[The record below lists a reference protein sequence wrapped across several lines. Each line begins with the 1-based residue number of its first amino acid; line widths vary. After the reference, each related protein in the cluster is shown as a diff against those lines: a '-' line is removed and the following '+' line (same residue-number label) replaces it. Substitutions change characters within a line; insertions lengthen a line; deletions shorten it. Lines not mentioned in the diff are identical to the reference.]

1 MFFYDNGEI
10 CVTAF
15 SRCGHTSM
23 YEHFGLPVYSIN
35 GKISDFAN
43 SKTKKK
49 VLVVRNPY
57 DRLLS
62 AVNNSKTL
70 KENNVSSDDYTQWTI
85 DHSIPLLQDQRLLN
99 LDFKIIDFYKL
110 NRYIGVSKVTVV
122 TNSVGA
128 IARKPVSW
136 LCSKS
141 IYDDYM
147 MLYHSQE
154 EMEREYQA
162 YRSIMISHD
171 EISVPEWKLMVD
183 FLDKK

>member
-1 MFFYDNGEI
+1 M
-10 CVTAF
+10 
-15 SRCGHTSM
+15 
-23 YEHFGLPVYSIN
+23 
-35 GKISDFAN
+35 
-43 SKTKKK
+43 
-49 VLVVRNPY
+49 VVRNPY

-110 NRYIGVSKVTVV
+110 NKYIGFSKVTVV
-122 TNSVGA
+122 TNSVKPGA
-128 IARKPVSW
+128 W